1 MEEAKSESER
11 LLQAKMLQ
19 KKMGKAL
26 LEAVGEAGE
35 NQASENSTTQKPSKK
50 NVTFSEPVILEPIAS
65 AKEEVTSSG
74 QADWGDI
81 VLGRLRSSPRV
92 PLVSTASADKYP
104 MKVQVVERRRPNAST
119 PTSENVADSDDEFP
133 ISPVEQSEK
142 LGSEEDHILSRQDT
156 DSIEGET
163 PAEPLDEDFDFDA
176 AQHQRDVAFEY
187 FTKRHAIGQET
198 ARVMETCHDSEK
210 ESKYPHF
217 TPQDTQKSTVTR
229 FRADRMALAYDKSR
243 PQRPCTSPGSSIVPE
258 ARQKSIRNAIRF
270 GKLENDQLLG
280 GPSGE
285 SGSDDDETREM
296 TELLKRGAIQNVG
309 PDFHTASLPSHHS
322 SQDPSM
328 AANQQ
333 SSRFEILQGDMGAEA
348 NLPRQTRTPPKSV
361 ISSVVERRPP
371 LSNLQK

>member
-1 MEEAKSESER
+1 MNDDGDPIIEISEPVSETPEASAYLHEPDLVPIHSLSPAERERRRRERDRILDILEEEERLLQFKERREKEEKRKEDMRRRMEEAKSESER

-26 LEAVGEAGE
+26 LEAVEEAGE

-210 ESKYPHF
+210 ESVRYLCLHL
-217 TPQDTQKSTVTR
+217 SV
-229 FRADRMALAYDKSR
+229 
-243 PQRPCTSPGSSIVPE
+243 
-258 ARQKSIRNAIRF
+258 
-270 GKLENDQLLG
+270 
-280 GPSGE
+280 
-285 SGSDDDETREM
+285 M
-296 TELLKRGAIQNVG
+296 TY
-309 PDFHTASLPSHHS
+309 
-322 SQDPSM
+322 
-328 AANQQ
+328 
-333 SSRFEILQGDMGAEA
+333 
-348 NLPRQTRTPPKSV
+348 
-361 ISSVVERRPP
+361 
-371 LSNLQK
+371 

>member
-1 MEEAKSESER
+1 
-11 LLQAKMLQ
+11 
-19 KKMGKAL
+19 
-26 LEAVGEAGE
+26 
-35 NQASENSTTQKPSKK
+35 
-50 NVTFSEPVILEPIAS
+50 
-65 AKEEVTSSG
+65 
-74 QADWGDI
+74 
-81 VLGRLRSSPRV
+81 
-92 PLVSTASADKYP
+92 
-104 MKVQVVERRRPNAST
+104 
-119 PTSENVADSDDEFP
+119 
-133 ISPVEQSEK
+133 
-142 LGSEEDHILSRQDT
+142 
-156 DSIEGET
+156 
-163 PAEPLDEDFDFDA
+163 
-176 AQHQRDVAFEY
+176 
-187 FTKRHAIGQET
+187 
-198 ARVMETCHDSEK
+198 
-210 ESKYPHF
+210 
-217 TPQDTQKSTVTR
+217 
-229 FRADRMALAYDKSR
+229 MALAYDKSR

-371 LSNLQK
+371 LSNLRK